1 MKILSIDVGIKNLAF
16 CLLEIPDEKKSSV
29 ASYKI
34 IRWDSISLLD
44 QKACIN
50 CGKPAK
56 FCKWDKYYCRKHAK
70 AVDQYQ
76 IPSAK
81 DLSLK
86 RLNKTDLQ
94 EYIDGLDISLNIFS
108 QPKKNQKRQAIIEE
122 LEQYNNQRFFD
133 PVKEDN
139 AGLVSLI
146 EIGYNLQQRF
156 DNILTGITL
165 DNILIENQL
174 SNIAVRM
181 KTLQGMITQYFIM
194 RGYRSIEYIAS
205 QNKLKLFQERDK
217 GKAKTERTSNKDS
230 NDKDSNDDQEKNDRE
245 KNDREKNDREKND
258 REKNDR
264 EKNDREKKTSYSD
277 RKRMGIQYCTKV
289 LDSNNMDDWLEYMN
303 KHGKRDDLADC
314 FLQGLWWLSR

>member
-16 CLLEIPDEKKSSV
+16 CLLEIPDDKKSSTLE
-29 ASYKI
+29 YKI
-34 IRWDSISLLD
+34 LLWDSISLLD

-56 FCKWDKYYCRKHAK
+56 FCKEDKYYCRKHAK

-165 DNILIENQL
+165 DTILIENQL

-230 NDKDSNDDQEKNDRE
+230 EKNDKDLNDKDKDSNDKDSNNDQENKDSKKNDQG
-245 KNDREKNDREKND
+245 
-258 REKNDR
+258 
-264 EKNDREKKTSYSD
+264 KKTSYSD
-277 RKRMGIQYCTKV
+277 RKRMGIQYCTEV

-314 FLQGLWWLSR
+314 FLQGLWWLSSR

>member
-16 CLLEIPDEKKSSV
+16 CLLEIPDDKKSS
-29 ASYKI
+29 APSYKI

-44 QKACIN
+44 QKGCSN

-56 FCKWDKYYCRKHAK
+56 FCKQDKYYCRKHAK
-70 AVDQYQ
+70 EVDQYQ

-81 DLSLK
+81 DLNLK
-86 RLNKTDLQ
+86 RLNKTELE
-94 EYIDGLDISLNIFS
+94 EYIDGLDKDISLNIFS
-108 QPKKNQKRQAIIEE
+108 QPKKNLKRQAIIEE
-122 LEQYNNQRFFD
+122 LEQYNNSRFFD

-146 EIGYNLQQRF
+146 EIGYNLQQRL
-156 DNILTGITL
+156 DSILTGITL
-165 DNILIENQL
+165 DTILIENQL

-181 KTLQGMITQYFIM
+181 KTLQGMLTQYFIM

-217 GKAKTERTSNKDS
+217 GKSKTERTSNKDL
-230 NDKDSNDDQEKNDRE
+230 NDKDSNNKDKDSNNDQENKDSKKNDQ
-245 KNDREKNDREKND
+245 
-258 REKNDR
+258 
-264 EKNDREKKTSYSD
+264 EKKTSYSD
-277 RKRMGIQYCTKV
+277 RKRMGIQYCTEI
-289 LDSNNMDDWLEYMN
+289 LDSNNMDDWLKYMN

>member
-16 CLLEIPDEKKSSV
+16 CLLETPDDKKSSTH
-29 ASYKI
+29 SYKI

-44 QKACIN
+44 QKTCIN
-50 CGKPAK
+50 CDKPAK
-56 FCKWDKYYCRKHAK
+56 FCKLDKCYCRKHAK

-81 DLSLK
+81 DLNLK
-86 RLNKTDLQ
+86 RLNKTELE
-94 EYIDGLDISLNIFS
+94 EYIDGLDKDISLNIFS
-108 QPKKNQKRQAIIEE
+108 QPKKNLKRQAIIEE
-122 LEQYNNQRFFD
+122 LEQYNKHRFFD

-146 EIGYNLQQRF
+146 EIGYNLQQRL
-156 DNILTGITL
+156 DKILTGITL
-165 DNILIENQL
+165 DTILIENQL

-181 KTLQGMITQYFIM
+181 KTLQGMLTQYFIM

-205 QNKLKLFQERDK
+205 QNKLKLFQEREK
-217 GKAKTERTSNKDS
+217 GKSKTERTSNKDS
-230 NDKDSNDDQEKNDRE
+230 NDDRE

-258 REKNDR
+258 Q
-264 EKNDREKKTSYSD
+264 EKKTSYSD
-277 RKRMGIQYCTKV
+277 RKRMGIQYCTEV

>member
-16 CLLEIPDEKKSSV
+16 CLLETPDNKKSSTPE
-29 ASYKI
+29 YKI

-50 CGKPAK
+50 CDKPAK
-56 FCKWDKYYCRKHAK
+56 FCKLDKCYCRKHAK

-81 DLSLK
+81 DLNLK
-86 RLNKTDLQ
+86 RLNKTELE
-94 EYIDGLDISLNIFS
+94 EYIDGLDKDISLNIFS
-108 QPKKNQKRQAIIEE
+108 QPKKNHKRQAIIEE
-122 LEQYNNQRFFD
+122 LEQYNKHRFFD

-146 EIGYNLQQRF
+146 EIGYNLQQRL
-156 DNILTGITL
+156 DKILTGITL
-165 DNILIENQL
+165 DTILIENQL

-181 KTLQGMITQYFIM
+181 KTLQGMLTQYFIM

-205 QNKLKLFQERDK
+205 QNKLKLFQEREK

-230 NDKDSNDDQEKNDRE
+230 NDKDSKKNDPEKNNPEKNDPE
-245 KNDREKNDREKND
+245 KNDP
-258 REKNDR
+258 
-264 EKNDREKKTSYSD
+264 EKKTSYSD
-277 RKRMGIQYCTKV
+277 RKRMGIQYCTEV

>member
-16 CLLEIPDEKKSSV
+16 CLLEIPDDKSSTLE
-29 ASYKI
+29 YKI
-34 IRWDSISLLD
+34 LLWDSISLLD
-44 QKACIN
+44 QKCCIN

-56 FCKWDKYYCRKHAK
+56 FCKEDKYYCRKHAK

-122 LEQYNNQRFFD
+122 VEQYNKHRFFD

-146 EIGYNLQQRF
+146 EIGYNLQQRL
-156 DNILTGITL
+156 DKILTGITL
-165 DNILIENQL
+165 DTILIENQL

-181 KTLQGMITQYFIM
+181 KTLQGMLTQYFIM

-258 REKNDR
+258 T

-314 FLQGLWWLSR
+314 FLQGLWWISR